1 MRAAASGCL
10 MGIECDGRTY
20 HSSKTARDRD
30 CLRQQHLEH
39 MGWTI
44 HRIWSSDWWR
54 NPDGEIERV
63 LKHLR
68 EAEQLRPMREPIA
81 EAPGAIAAIAIT
93 EDEGGSSDLSD
104 DEELFD
110 DEETSEDQPV
120 EQDEPTPDAQAVFA
134 TPAETP
140 SPRMSEEELVLT
152 LRERPL
158 EVIDHRATGGVIW
171 VIGNEK
177 DEAFMRRLERETGF
191 VFEFVRYG
199 DLVTRHRPAWRLKRS

>member
-1 MRAAASGCL
+1 M
-10 MGIECDGRTY
+10 
-20 HSSKTARDRD
+20 
-30 CLRQQHLEH
+30 
-39 MGWTI
+39 
-44 HRIWSSDWWR
+44 
-54 NPDGEIERV
+54 
-63 LKHLR
+63 
-68 EAEQLRPMREPIA
+68 
-81 EAPGAIAAIAIT
+81 T